1 MRIQPYMERPD
12 PMAPQPKGKFLTVI
26 VLVVVIVIAGYYVLN
41 APDKRDAGQKISD
54 AINELPNGVD
64 KAARQLK
71 DRTPGEKLEDAAK
84 DKEADIKKATN
95 QQ

>member
-1 MRIQPYMERPD
+1 MNT
-12 PMAPQPKGKFLTVI
+12 QPKASFLPIAAIAVI
-26 VLVVVIVIAGYYVLN
+26 VAVIGFYVLG
-41 APDKRDAGQKISD
+41 APDRRDEGQKISD

-71 DRTPGEKLEDAAK
+71 DRTPGEKLGDAAR
-84 DKEADIKKATN
+84 DAGDDIKKATN

>member
-1 MRIQPYMERPD
+1 MLIAA
-12 PMAPQPKGKFLTVI
+12 MAVI
-26 VLVVVIVIAGYYVLN
+26 TIIVGSYILN
-41 APDKRDAGQKISD
+41 APDRRSGGQKVAD

-71 DRTPGEKLEDAAK
+71 DRTPADKLSDAAK
-84 DKEADIKKATN
+84 DASDDVKKATN